1 MESGPSQGRS
11 SPPKGRPVYLISSK
25 SNITIGGSEYGR
37 HKRNLSHSALQ
48 IGVAEIADTNANLK
62 QIAEYET
69 TIKNR
74 VQYLEKEEQRML
86 SKMTVI
92 KKRVD
97 LREAAI
103 KGKQQEQLRQA
114 LRSKRELAIQEQR
127 KAAVKEK
134 MLLRL

>member
-1 MESGPSQGRS
+1 M
-11 SPPKGRPVYLISSK
+11 I
-25 SNITIGGSEYGR
+25 
-37 HKRNLSHSALQ
+37 ALF
-48 IGVAEIADTNANLK
+48 EILQDLLLT
-62 QIAEYET
+62 
-69 TIKNR
+69 
-74 VQYLEKEEQRML
+74 M

-103 KGKQQEQLRQA
+103 KAKQQEQLRQA

-134 MLLRL
+134 MLQRLQDKNAAEERKAKQRGDALRFWPCSSAYFSVILPS

>member
-1 MESGPSQGRS
+1 M
-11 SPPKGRPVYLISSK
+11 
-25 SNITIGGSEYGR
+25 
-37 HKRNLSHSALQ
+37 SHSALQ

>member
-1 MESGPSQGRS
+1 M
-11 SPPKGRPVYLISSK
+11 
-25 SNITIGGSEYGR
+25 T
-37 HKRNLSHSALQ
+37 
-48 IGVAEIADTNANLK
+48 EIADTNANLK

-103 KGKQQEQLRQA
+103 KAKQQEQLRQA

-134 MLLRL
+134 MLQRL

>member
-1 MESGPSQGRS
+1 M
-11 SPPKGRPVYLISSK
+11 
-25 SNITIGGSEYGR
+25 
-37 HKRNLSHSALQ
+37 SHSALQ

-86 SKMTVI
+86 AKMTVI